1 MAKTTRNDARLRRHA
16 RVRKNV
22 SGSPEKPRL
31 CVYRSLAEIYAQII
45 DDESGVTI
53 VSSSSID
60 KEIKPKTKGLKKTEQ
75 AALVGKVL
83 AERAIEKK
91 VSLVVFDRGGNKYN
105 GRVKALADAA
115 RQAGLKF

>member
-1 MAKTTRNDARLRRHA
+1 MAKITRNEARMRRHA

-22 SGSPEKPRL
+22 FGSHEKPRL
-31 CVYRSLAEIYAQII
+31 SVFRSLAEIYAQII

-60 KEIKPKTKGLKKTEQ
+60 KEIKLKTKNLKKTEQ
-75 AALVGKVL
+75 AALVGKLL
-83 AERAIEKK
+83 AERAIQKK

>member
-1 MAKTTRNDARLRRHA
+1 M
-16 RVRKNV
+16 
-22 SGSPEKPRL
+22 
-31 CVYRSLAEIYAQII
+31 
-45 DDESGVTI
+45 
-53 VSSSSID
+53 
-60 KEIKPKTKGLKKTEQ
+60 KKTEQ

-83 AERAIEKK
+83 AERAIVKK

>member
-1 MAKTTRNDARLRRHA
+1 MAKITRNEARKHRHA
-16 RVRKNV
+16 RVRSNV
-22 SGSPEKPRL
+22 FGSHEKPRL
-31 CVYRSLAEIYAQII
+31 CVFRSLAEIYAQII
-45 DDESGVTI
+45 DDESGVTL

-60 KEIKPKTKGLKKTEQ
+60 KEIKSKTEGLKKTEQ

-83 AERAIEKK
+83 AERAIVKK

-105 GRVKALADAA
+105 GRVKALAEAA

>member
-1 MAKTTRNDARLRRHA
+1 MAKIIRNEARIRRHA
-16 RVRKNV
+16 RVRNNV
-22 SGSPEKPRL
+22 SGSHEKPRL
-31 CVYRSLAEIYAQII
+31 CVFRSLAEIYAQII
-45 DDESGVTI
+45 DDESGVTL

-60 KEIKPKTKGLKKTEQ
+60 KEIRVKTKGLKKTEQ

-83 AERAIEKK
+83 AERAIQKK
-91 VSLVVFDRGGNKYN
+91 VSMVVFDRGGNKYN